1 MTGRPKA
8 DDRALRVLVVED
20 EELTAQAHGEFVRRI
35 PGFDLVG
42 TALTGRAA
50 LSALASLEEGGRAVH
65 LVLLDLGL
73 PDLGGLDVARALRT
87 ARSDV
92 DILVITADD
101 ELPSLRAAAQAGV
114 VGYLVKPFTYAAFA
128 AKLDGYAR
136 YRQALTAGGSGRQEQ
151 IDQALALLHSAAR
164 PVLPKGLL
172 PETLDSVATLLRGG
186 TRAWSAS
193 EAARELG
200 VSRVTAR
207 RYLEHLVER
216 GEVTRAPRHGQQ
228 GRPELEYSWEG

>member
-1 MTGRPKA
+1 MSARPNGA
-8 DDRALRVLVVED
+8 HTLRVLVVED

-35 PGFDLVG
+35 PGFELAG
-42 TALTGRAA
+42 TARTGRAA
-50 LSALASLEEGGRAVH
+50 LSALGSLEAVGRPVH

-73 PDLGGLDVARALRT
+73 PDLNGLEMARTLRAARA
-87 ARSDV
+87 DV

-128 AKLDGYAR
+128 AKLHGYAR
-136 YRQALTAGGSGRQEQ
+136 YRQALAEGGSGRQDQ
-151 IDQALALLHSAAR
+151 IDRALSLLHSAAR

-172 PETLDSVATLLRGG
+172 PETLDTVATHLQDSAHPL
-186 TRAWSAS
+186 SAS
-193 EAARELG
+193 EAAHELG

-207 RYLEHLVER
+207 RYLEHLVAL
-216 GEVTRAPRHGQQ
+216 GEATRAPRHGQQ
-228 GRPELEYSWEG
+228 GRPELEYSWIG